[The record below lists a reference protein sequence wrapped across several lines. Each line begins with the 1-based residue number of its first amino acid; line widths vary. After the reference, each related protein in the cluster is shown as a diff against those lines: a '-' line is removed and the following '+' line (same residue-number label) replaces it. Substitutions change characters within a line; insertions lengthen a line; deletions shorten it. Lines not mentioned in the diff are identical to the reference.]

1 MSNIR
6 EIGKDF
12 VTLKDGRVFD
22 LVGGQKHCNGC
33 AFIGDDELNQN
44 EAICLQ
50 LITKCSPF
58 TNWKERTQKTVYI
71 SGPMSGYLNLNFP
84 AFFAKE
90 DELIEAG
97 YKVINPARLNP
108 PKPVD
113 VSEDEYW
120 QQCMKRDVVE
130 LMRADLIV
138 LLKGWQKSRGAV
150 IEYDLA
156 TKLGIKEL
164 N

>member
-12 VTLKDGRVFD
+12 VVLKGGKMFD
-22 LVGGQKHCNGC
+22 RIKADMACNGC
-33 AFIGDDELNQN
+33 AFLDNEDINDD
-44 EAICLQ
+44 EAICSALGKNC
-50 LITKCSPF
+50 ITSI
-58 TNWKERTQKTVYI
+58 WKERTQKTVYI
-71 SGPMSGYLNLNFP
+71 SGPMSGYPDLNFP

-108 PKPVD
+108 PKPAD

-156 TKLGIKEL
+156 TNLGIKEL